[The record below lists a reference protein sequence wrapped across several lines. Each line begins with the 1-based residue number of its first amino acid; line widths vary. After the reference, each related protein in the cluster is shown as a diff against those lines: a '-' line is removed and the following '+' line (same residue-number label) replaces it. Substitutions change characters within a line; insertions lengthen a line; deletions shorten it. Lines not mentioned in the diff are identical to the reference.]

1 MSNSYAAPESGL
13 LLSRRSKE
21 YIDISLASFGS
32 PNPLNGDLTTIKNEV
47 AINNAIKNIVLFLP
61 TEVPFN
67 RDIGSTVTNYL
78 FDLVDDA
85 TAGLLVQ
92 EIKRAINF
100 CEPRVTFLP
109 FAKSGTIDYSDFIN
123 PNFEE
128 DKAYGYGR
136 NITESQNLGVYVDA
150 RPDQNEFQVTIV
162 YRIIGDEKIFRVQQI
177 LTPTR

>member
-1 MSNSYAAPESGL
+1 MSESYAAPASGL

-32 PNPLNGDLTTIKNEV
+32 PNPLTGDLTTIKNEV
-47 AINNAIKNIVLFLP
+47 AINNAIKNIVMFLP
-61 TEVPFN
+61 IEVPFN
-67 RDIGSTVTNYL
+67 RDIGSNVTNYL

-85 TAGLLVQ
+85 TAGLLIQ

-109 FAKSGTIDYSDFIN
+109 FAKSEILDYSDFTN
-123 PNFEE
+123 PNFDE
-128 DKAYGYGR
+128 DSSYGYGR
-136 NITESQNLGVYVDA
+136 TVTESQKLGVFVDA
-150 RPDQNEFQVTIV
+150 KPEQNQFSVTIV